1 MSIVEQMIN
10 DELIEEIRKKTDEE
24 KFDIYLKLI
33 KTLSED
39 TKNELLKWIEEQL
52 KIKEEKL
59 KSENTKLIYCKNCKY
74 DKSEFYVKSGNS
86 WCPRCK
92 GLNYHTED

>member
-1 MSIVEQMIN
+1 MSDVKQADELIEEA

-39 TKNELLKWIEEQL
+39 TKIELLKWIEEQL

-59 KSENTKLIYCKNCKY
+59 KSEIK
-74 DKSEFYVKSGNS
+74 
-86 WCPRCK
+86 
-92 GLNYHTED
+92 ED